1 MYNNSAA
8 LQESLS
14 LTLISSEVNLMMTFY
29 YTDEL
34 ISRCK
39 CKMSL
44 FCFFS
49 SQIATAVRFLQNQQ
63 VRESPLAT
71 RKAFL
76 KKKGEHHQYVLEPNV
91 KHQIFTC
98 RMDRWRLNSKTLT
111 LNLTSWM
118 LLLFISNMSG
128 ISLVKKAF
136 FQCQIKMRV
145 SLNIK
150 NLLHI
155 LASF

>member
-63 VRESPLAT
+63 VRQSPLAT

-76 KKKGEHHQYVLEPNV
+76 KKKGERHQHVPEPNV
-91 KHQIFTC
+91 KRYIFTGG
-98 RMDRWRLNSKTLT
+98 MDTRWLNSKNLT
-111 LNLTSWM
+111 LKLTSRM
-118 LLLFISNMSG
+118 ISLFISNMGG
-128 ISLVKKAF
+128 IGIVKKAF
-136 FQCQIKMRV
+136 FAV
-145 SLNIK
+145 LG
-150 NLLHI
+150 
-155 LASF
+155 